1 MEVEI
6 CDIVRRNHANSPERR
21 AFCPR
26 RAVRHDAAAHA
37 LSNISTVETSR
48 PMAPA
53 RKKKASPSNESTGDA
68 FTMLRGFEAA
78 SPFRYW
84 RRATTAALPSEMY
97 RSPLRSRRSSTFASE
112 LPVTLSRCT
121 LNGLKEGE

>member
-1 MEVEI
+1 M
-6 CDIVRRNHANSPERR
+6 RRLHG
-21 AFCPR
+21 
-26 RAVRHDAAAHA
+26 

-48 PMAPA
+48 PMAQL
-53 RKKKASPSNESTGDA
+53 RKKESVAVESIDADA
-68 FTMLRGFEAA
+68 FTTLRALEAA

-84 RRATTAALPSEMY
+84 RRATTAALPSETY